1 MKKVLL
7 TVFLFLSAFAFVFSQ
22 SQSLV
27 QDIKKNDNESQ
38 FYKLSVEDAVALAL
52 ENNISIKQ
60 GKMDLDLLK
69 SKKDA
74 SWNSMSP
81 SISLSGG
88 VNGSKSGLLDSFD
101 AAKESL
107 SWNASAGVRIN
118 LSPSLGTSIKAAKLA
133 YEQGQMTYEQ
143 TKRTI
148 ELNVRKTFY
157 QLLYFNEN
165 LELQEMSLENAF
177 ETFKANLSKYNQ
189 GRLSELNLLTS
200 QYNYESR
207 RPTVENLKRTY
218 EFNLDSFKEVLGI
231 KLTDKVELTGS
242 LEEAMNFE
250 LTDENTRVNLEEVPA
265 IQSALKNIEIA
276 QNSLTATRFSA
287 WGPSLSLSANASTG
301 AGLNPQS
308 NQNLNL
314 SYGATISIPLDGY
327 LPWSNGALSIKSQKQ
342 NLEKLEQNL
351 EQTKTSTLISIR
363 NSINSINQALSQLE
377 LYKKNVELMQK
388 TYDMT
393 RNSYNVGSADLLSLQ
408 SAEVNLYQAKYNVEN
423 QRYTIISGLLDL
435 ENSLG
440 LEFGSFSKVENK

>member
-27 QDIKKNDNESQ
+27 QDIKKNDNEGQ

-60 GKMDLDLLK
+60 AKMDLDLLK

-101 AAKESL
+101 AAKDSL

-143 TKRTI
+143 TKRKI

-207 RPTVENLKRTY
+207 RPTVESLK
-218 EFNLDSFKEVLGI
+218 
-231 KLTDKVELTGS
+231 ELTS
-242 LEEAMNFE
+242 L
-250 LTDENTRVNLEEVPA
+250 
-265 IQSALKNIEIA
+265 I
-276 QNSLTATRFSA
+276 
-287 WGPSLSLSANASTG
+287 
-301 AGLNPQS
+301 
-308 NQNLNL
+308 
-314 SYGATISIPLDGY
+314 
-327 LPWSNGALSIKSQKQ
+327 
-342 NLEKLEQNL
+342 
-351 EQTKTSTLISIR
+351 
-363 NSINSINQALSQLE
+363 
-377 LYKKNVELMQK
+377 
-388 TYDMT
+388 
-393 RNSYNVGSADLLSLQ
+393 
-408 SAEVNLYQAKYNVEN
+408 
-423 QRYTIISGLLDL
+423 
-435 ENSLG
+435 
-440 LEFGSFSKVENK
+440 